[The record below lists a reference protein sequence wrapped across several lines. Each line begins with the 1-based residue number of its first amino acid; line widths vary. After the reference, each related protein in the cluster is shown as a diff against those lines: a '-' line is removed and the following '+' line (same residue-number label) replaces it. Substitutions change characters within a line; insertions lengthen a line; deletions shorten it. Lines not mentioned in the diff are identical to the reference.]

1 MRQNKD
7 DHDKYDKMV
16 ELLKETKKRKMKI
29 LHNGIIHTMAV
40 VIALI
45 STPVLAEQPAFSQ
58 PESAYFFSSGSTDSG
73 VYFISS
79 TNGDGVGWVSK
90 LAADGS
96 MIESRWATDLQNPM
110 GMRVSGKRLWINN
123 TTEIVGLN
131 LDNPNDRIIHPIDG
145 AISLNDLATDSSG
158 HAYLSDS
165 MNNRVV
171 RVDLATGENS
181 TYISTLPS
189 SPNGVLIQGDRLYIA
204 SWGVMSD
211 RPEERAE
218 WITKTAGDLYW
229 VSLKDEK
236 KSRHIMA
243 PELGNLDGVEI
254 DQQGNIYVSDWESG
268 KLYKMSSGTKTVIS
282 LGQYG
287 QGLADIGLNSLTG
300 ELALPV
306 MLSSE
311 VLFLSTSP

>member
-1 MRQNKD
+1 KFVYSN
-7 DHDKYDKMV
+7 
-16 ELLKETKKRKMKI
+16 ELKKR
-29 LHNGIIHTMAV
+29 IIHT
-40 VIALI
+40 VIGFIVLF
-45 STPVLAEQPAFSQ
+45 STSIMAEQPVFSQ
-58 PESAYFFSSGSTDSG
+58 PESAYFYTSGSTDPG

-79 TNGDGVGWVSK
+79 TNGDDVGWVSK

-96 MIESRWATDLQNPM
+96 MIDPRWATDLRNPM
-110 GMRVSGKRLWINN
+110 GMRVSGNRLWINN
-123 TTEIVGLN
+123 TTEVVGLN
-131 LDNPNDRIIHPIDG
+131 LDNPSDRIVHPIDG
-145 AISLNDLATDSSG
+145 AIILNDLATDSSE
-158 HAYLSDS
+158 HAYLSDT
-165 MNNRVV
+165 MNSRVV

-189 SPNGVLIQGDRLYIA
+189 SPNGVLVQGDRLYIA

-229 VSLKDEK
+229 VSLKDST
-236 KSRHIMA
+236 KSRHIIV

-254 DQQGNIYVSDWESG
+254 DQKGNIYVSDWESG
-268 KLYKMSSGTKTVIS
+268 KLYKISSGTKTVVS

-311 VLFLSTSP
+311 VLFLATSP

>member
-1 MRQNKD
+1 M
-7 DHDKYDKMV
+7 
-16 ELLKETKKRKMKI
+16 EKEKFVYSNEIKKRI
-29 LHNGIIHTMAV
+29 THTV
-40 VIALI
+40 VGFIVLF
-45 STPVLAEQPAFSQ
+45 STSIMAEQPVFSQ
-58 PESAYFFSSGSTDSG
+58 PESAYFYTSGSTDPG

-79 TNGDGVGWVSK
+79 TNGDDVGWVSK

-96 MIESRWATDLQNPM
+96 MIDSRWATDLRHPM

-131 LDNPNDRIIHPIDG
+131 LDNPSDRIVYPIDG

-158 HAYLSDS
+158 HAYVSDS
-165 MNNRVV
+165 MNSRVV

-229 VSLKDEK
+229 VSLKDAK
-236 KSRHIMA
+236 KSRHIIA

-254 DQQGNIYVSDWESG
+254 DRNGNIYVSDWESG
-268 KLYKMSSGTKTVIS
+268 ELYKISSGTKTVIG

-300 ELALPV
+300 ELVLPV
-306 MLSSE
+306 MLSNE
-311 VLFLSTSP
+311 VLFFTPSP

>member
-1 MRQNKD
+1 M
-7 DHDKYDKMV
+7 
-16 ELLKETKKRKMKI
+16 EKEKFVYNNEIKKRI
-29 LHNGIIHTMAV
+29 THTVAGFIV
-40 VIALI
+40 LF
-45 STPVLAEQPAFSQ
+45 STSIMAEQPVFSQ
-58 PESAYFFSSGSTDSG
+58 PESAYFYTSGSTDPG

-79 TNGDGVGWVSK
+79 TNGDDVGWVSK

-96 MIESRWATDLQNPM
+96 MINSRWATDLRHPM

-123 TTEIVGLN
+123 ITEIVGLN
-131 LDNPNDRIIHPIDG
+131 LDNPDDRIVHPIDG

-158 HAYLSDS
+158 HAYLSDT
-165 MNNRVV
+165 MNSRVV

-229 VSLKDEK
+229 VSLKDSK
-236 KSRHIMA
+236 KSRHIIV

-254 DQQGNIYVSDWESG
+254 DQKGNIYVSDWESG
-268 KLYKMSSGTKTVIS
+268 KLYKISSGAKMVVD

-300 ELALPV
+300 ELVLPV

-311 VLFLSTSP
+311 VLFFTPSPE

>member
-1 MRQNKD
+1 M
-7 DHDKYDKMV
+7 
-16 ELLKETKKRKMKI
+16 EKEKFVYSNEIKKRI
-29 LHNGIIHTMAV
+29 THTVAGFIV
-40 VIALI
+40 LF
-45 STPVLAEQPAFSQ
+45 STSIMAEQPVFSQ
-58 PESAYFFSSGSTDSG
+58 PESAYFYTSGSTDPG

-79 TNGDGVGWVSK
+79 TNGDDVGWVSK

-96 MIESRWATDLQNPM
+96 MINSRWATDLRHPM

-131 LDNPNDRIIHPIDG
+131 LDNPDDRIVHPIDG
-145 AISLNDLATDSSG
+145 AISLNDLATDFSG
-158 HAYLSDS
+158 YAYLSDS
-165 MNNRVV
+165 LNSRVV
-171 RVDLATGENS
+171 RVNLATGENS

-189 SPNGVLIQGDRLYIA
+189 SPNGVLVQGDRLYIA

-229 VSLKDEK
+229 VSLKDAK
-236 KSRHIMA
+236 KSRQIIA

-254 DQQGNIYVSDWESG
+254 DRNGNIYVSDWESG
-268 KLYKMSSGTKTVIS
+268 ELYKISSGTKTVIG

-300 ELALPV
+300 ELVLPV
-306 MLSSE
+306 MLSNE
-311 VLFLSTSP
+311 VLFFTPSP

>member
-1 MRQNKD
+1 M
-7 DHDKYDKMV
+7 
-16 ELLKETKKRKMKI
+16 EKEKFVYSNEIKKRI
-29 LHNGIIHTMAV
+29 THTVAGFIV
-40 VIALI
+40 LF
-45 STPVLAEQPAFSQ
+45 STSIMAEQPVFSQ
-58 PESAYFFSSGSTDSG
+58 PESAYFYTSGSTDPG

-79 TNGDGVGWVSK
+79 TNGDDVGWVSK

-96 MIESRWATDLQNPM
+96 MIDSRWATDLRHPM

-131 LDNPNDRIIHPIDG
+131 LDNPDDRIVHPIDG

-158 HAYLSDS
+158 HAYVSDS
-165 MNNRVV
+165 MNSRVV

-229 VSLKDEK
+229 VSLKDSK
-236 KSRHIMA
+236 KSRHIIV

-254 DQQGNIYVSDWESG
+254 DQKGNIYVSDWESG
-268 KLYKMSSGTKTVIS
+268 KLYKISSGAKMVVD

-287 QGLADIGLNSLTG
+287 QGLADIGLNLLTG
-300 ELALPV
+300 ELVLPV

-311 VLFLSTSP
+311 VLFFTPSPE

>member
-16 ELLKETKKRKMKI
+16 ELLEETKKRKMKI
-29 LHNGIIHTMAV
+29 LHNGIIHTLAV

-45 STPVLAEQPAFSQ
+45 STPVLVEHPAFSQ

-96 MIESRWATDLQNPM
+96 VIDSRWATDLLHPM
-110 GMRVSGKRLWINN
+110 GMRVSGKRLWVNNIN
-123 TTEIVGLN
+123 EVVGIN
-131 LDNPNDRIIHPIDG
+131 LDEPSDRIVHSIDG

-171 RVDLATGENS
+171 RVDLVTGENS

-189 SPNGVLIQGDRLYIA
+189 SPNGLLIQGDRLYIA

-211 RPEERAE
+211 QPEERAE

-229 VSLKDEK
+229 VALKDTK
-236 KSRHIMA
+236 KSRHIIA

-254 DQQGNIYVSDWESG
+254 DQKGNIYVSDWESG
-268 KLYKMSSGTKTVIS
+268 KLYKISSETKMVID

-306 MLSSE
+306 MLSNE
-311 VLFLSTSP
+311 VLFITPSP

>member
-1 MRQNKD
+1 
-7 DHDKYDKMV
+7 
-16 ELLKETKKRKMKI
+16 MKI
-29 LHNGIIHTMAV
+29 IHNRSIHIIAG

-45 STPVLAEQPAFSQ
+45 SVAVLAEQPTFSQ
-58 PESAYFFSSGSTDSG
+58 PESAYFYTSGSTDPG

-79 TNGDGVGWVSK
+79 TNGDDMGWVSK

-96 MIESRWATDLQNPM
+96 MIDSRWATDLRNPM
-110 GMRVSGKRLWINN
+110 GMRVSGNRLWINN
-123 TTEIVGLN
+123 TTEVVGLN
-131 LDNPNDRIIHPIDG
+131 LDDPSDRIVHPIDG

-158 HAYLSDS
+158 HAYLSDT
-165 MNNRVV
+165 MNSRVV

-189 SPNGVLIQGDRLYIA
+189 SPNGVLVQGDRLYIA

-229 VSLKDEK
+229 VSLKDST
-236 KSRHIMA
+236 KSRHIIV

-254 DQQGNIYVSDWESG
+254 DQKGNIYVSDWESG
-268 KLYKMSSGTKTVIS
+268 KLYKISSGTKTVVG

-306 MLSSE
+306 MLSNE
-311 VLFLSTSP
+311 VLFLATSP

>member
-1 MRQNKD
+1 M
-7 DHDKYDKMV
+7 
-16 ELLKETKKRKMKI
+16 EKEKFVYSNDIKKRII
-29 LHNGIIHTMAV
+29 LIVAGFIV
-40 VIALI
+40 LF
-45 STPVLAEQPAFSQ
+45 STSIMAEQPVFSQ
-58 PESAYFFSSGSTDSG
+58 PESAYFYTSGSTDTG

-79 TNGDGVGWVSK
+79 TNGDDMGWVSK

-96 MIESRWATDLQNPM
+96 MINSRWATDLRRPM
-110 GMRVSGKRLWINN
+110 GMRVSGNRLWINN
-123 TTEIVGLN
+123 TTEVVGLN
-131 LDNPNDRIIHPIDG
+131 LDNPSDRIVHPIDG
-145 AISLNDLATDSSG
+145 ATSLNDLATDSLG

-165 MNNRVV
+165 MNSRVV

-189 SPNGVLIQGDRLYIA
+189 SPNGVLVQGDRLYIA

-229 VSLKDEK
+229 VSLKDSK
-236 KSRHIMA
+236 KSRHIIA

-254 DQQGNIYVSDWESG
+254 DQKGNIYVSDWESG
-268 KLYKMSSGTKTVIS
+268 KLYKISSGTKTVIG

-287 QGLADIGLNSLTG
+287 QGLADIGLNLLTG
-300 ELALPV
+300 ELVLPV

-311 VLFLSTSP
+311 VLFFTPSP

>member
-1 MRQNKD
+1 
-7 DHDKYDKMV
+7 
-16 ELLKETKKRKMKI
+16 MKI
-29 LHNGIIHTMAV
+29 LRNRSIHITAG

-45 STPVLAEQPAFSQ
+45 SVSVLAEQPAFSQ
-58 PESAYFFSSGSTDSG
+58 PESAYFYTSGSTDPG

-79 TNGDGVGWVSK
+79 TNGDDVGWVSK

-96 MIESRWATDLQNPM
+96 MIDPRWATDLRNPM
-110 GMRVSGKRLWINN
+110 GMRVSGNRLWINN
-123 TTEIVGLN
+123 TTEVVGLN
-131 LDNPNDRIIHPIDG
+131 LDDPSDRIVHPIDG

-165 MNNRVV
+165 MNSRVV
-171 RVDLATGENS
+171 RVDLATGENN

-189 SPNGVLIQGDRLYIA
+189 SPNGLLVQGDRLYIA

-211 RPEERAE
+211 RPEERAQ

-229 VSLKDEK
+229 VSLKDST
-236 KSRHIMA
+236 KSRHIIV

-254 DQQGNIYVSDWESG
+254 DQKGNIYVSDWESG
-268 KLYKMSSGTKTVIS
+268 KLYKISSGTKTVVG

-311 VLFLSTSP
+311 VLFLATSP

>member
-1 MRQNKD
+1 M
-7 DHDKYDKMV
+7 
-16 ELLKETKKRKMKI
+16 EKEKFVYSNEIKKRI
-29 LHNGIIHTMAV
+29 THTV
-40 VIALI
+40 VGFIVLF
-45 STPVLAEQPAFSQ
+45 STSIMAEQPVFSQ
-58 PESAYFFSSGSTDSG
+58 PESAYFYTSGSTDPG

-79 TNGDGVGWVSK
+79 TNGDDVGWVSK

-96 MIESRWATDLQNPM
+96 MINSRWATDLRHPM

-131 LDNPNDRIIHPIDG
+131 LDNPDDRIVHPIDG

-158 HAYLSDS
+158 HAYVSDS
-165 MNNRVV
+165 MNSRVV

-229 VSLKDEK
+229 VSLKDSK
-236 KSRHIMA
+236 KSRHIIV

-254 DQQGNIYVSDWESG
+254 DQKGNIYVSDWESG
-268 KLYKMSSGTKTVIS
+268 KLYKISSGAKMVVD

-287 QGLADIGLNSLTG
+287 QGLADIGLNLLTG
-300 ELALPV
+300 ELVLPV

-311 VLFLSTSP
+311 VLFFTPSPE

>member
-1 MRQNKD
+1 
-7 DHDKYDKMV
+7 
-16 ELLKETKKRKMKI
+16 MKI
-29 LHNGIIHTMAV
+29 IHNRSIHIIAG

-45 STPVLAEQPAFSQ
+45 SVAVLAEQPTFSQ
-58 PESAYFFSSGSTDSG
+58 PESAYFYTSGSTDPG

-79 TNGDGVGWVSK
+79 TNGDDVGWVSK

-96 MIESRWATDLQNPM
+96 MINSRWATDLRNPM
-110 GMRVSGKRLWINN
+110 GMRVSGNRLWINN
-123 TTEIVGLN
+123 TTEVVGLN
-131 LDNPNDRIIHPIDG
+131 LDDPSDRIVHPIDG

-165 MNNRVV
+165 MNSRVV
-171 RVDLATGENS
+171 KVNLATGENS
-181 TYISTLPS
+181 TYISTSPS
-189 SPNGVLIQGDRLYIA
+189 SPNGLLVQGDRLYIA

-211 RPEERAE
+211 RPEERAQ

-229 VSLKDEK
+229 VSLKDST
-236 KSRHIMA
+236 KSRHIIV

-254 DQQGNIYVSDWESG
+254 DQKGNIYVSDWESG
-268 KLYKMSSGTKTVIS
+268 KLYKISSGTKTVVG

-311 VLFLSTSP
+311 VLFLATSP

>member
-1 MRQNKD
+1 M
-7 DHDKYDKMV
+7 
-16 ELLKETKKRKMKI
+16 EKEKFVYSNEIKKRI
-29 LHNGIIHTMAV
+29 THTVAGFIV
-40 VIALI
+40 LF
-45 STPVLAEQPAFSQ
+45 STSIMAEQPVFSQ
-58 PESAYFFSSGSTDSG
+58 PESAYFYTSGSTDPG

-79 TNGDGVGWVSK
+79 TNGDDVGWVSK

-96 MIESRWATDLQNPM
+96 MINSRWATDLRHPM

-131 LDNPNDRIIHPIDG
+131 LDNPDDRIVHPIDG

-158 HAYLSDS
+158 HAYVSDS
-165 MNNRVV
+165 MNSRVV

-189 SPNGVLIQGDRLYIA
+189 SPNGVLVQGDRLYIA

-229 VSLKDEK
+229 VSLKDSK
-236 KSRHIMA
+236 KSRHIIV

-254 DQQGNIYVSDWESG
+254 DQKGNIYVSDWESG
-268 KLYKMSSGTKTVIS
+268 KLYKISSGAKMVVD

-287 QGLADIGLNSLTG
+287 QGLADIGLNLLTG
-300 ELALPV
+300 ELVLPV

-311 VLFLSTSP
+311 VLFFTPSPE

>member
-1 MRQNKD
+1 M
-7 DHDKYDKMV
+7 
-16 ELLKETKKRKMKI
+16 EKEKFVYSNEIKKRI
-29 LHNGIIHTMAV
+29 THTV
-40 VIALI
+40 VGFIVLF
-45 STPVLAEQPAFSQ
+45 STSIMAEQPVFSQ
-58 PESAYFFSSGSTDSG
+58 PESAYFYTSGSTDPG

-79 TNGDGVGWVSK
+79 TNGDDVGWVSK

-96 MIESRWATDLQNPM
+96 MIDSRWATDLRHPM

-131 LDNPNDRIIHPIDG
+131 LDNPNDRIVHPIDG

-165 MNNRVV
+165 MNSRVV

-189 SPNGVLIQGDRLYIA
+189 SPNGVLVQGDRLYIA

-229 VSLKDEK
+229 VSLKDSK
-236 KSRHIMA
+236 KSRHIIV

-254 DQQGNIYVSDWESG
+254 DQKGNIYVSDWESG
-268 KLYKMSSGTKTVIS
+268 KLYKISSGAKMVVD

-300 ELALPV
+300 ELVLPV

-311 VLFLSTSP
+311 VLFFTPSPELE

>member
-1 MRQNKD
+1 M
-7 DHDKYDKMV
+7 
-16 ELLKETKKRKMKI
+16 EKEKFVYSNEIKKR
-29 LHNGIIHTMAV
+29 IIHTVAGFIV
-40 VIALI
+40 LF
-45 STPVLAEQPAFSQ
+45 STSIMAEQPVFSQ
-58 PESAYFFSSGSTDSG
+58 PESAYFYTSGSTDPG

-79 TNGDGVGWVSK
+79 TNGDDVGWVSK

-96 MIESRWATDLQNPM
+96 MIDSRLATDLRHPM

-131 LDNPNDRIIHPIDG
+131 LDNPDDRIVHPIDG

-158 HAYLSDS
+158 HAYVSDS
-165 MNNRVV
+165 MNSRVV

-229 VSLKDEK
+229 VSLKDSK
-236 KSRHIMA
+236 KSRHIIV

-254 DQQGNIYVSDWESG
+254 DQKGNIYVSDWESG
-268 KLYKMSSGTKTVIS
+268 KLYKISSGAKMVVD

-300 ELALPV
+300 ELVLPV

-311 VLFLSTSP
+311 VLFFTPSPE

>member
-1 MRQNKD
+1 M
-7 DHDKYDKMV
+7 
-16 ELLKETKKRKMKI
+16 EKEKFVYSNEIKKRI
-29 LHNGIIHTMAV
+29 THTVAGFIV
-40 VIALI
+40 LF
-45 STPVLAEQPAFSQ
+45 STSIMAEQPVFSQ
-58 PESAYFFSSGSTDSG
+58 PESAYFYTSGSTDPG

-79 TNGDGVGWVSK
+79 TNGDDVGWVSK

-96 MIESRWATDLQNPM
+96 MIDSRWATDLRHPM

-131 LDNPNDRIIHPIDG
+131 LNNPNDRIIHPIDG

-158 HAYLSDS
+158 HAYVSDS
-165 MNNRVV
+165 MNSRVV

-189 SPNGVLIQGDRLYIA
+189 SPNGVLVQGDRLYIA

-229 VSLKDEK
+229 VSLKDSK
-236 KSRHIMA
+236 KSRHIIV

-254 DQQGNIYVSDWESG
+254 DQKGNIYVSDWESG
-268 KLYKMSSGTKTVIS
+268 KLYKISSGAKMVVD

-300 ELALPV
+300 ELVLPV

-311 VLFLSTSP
+311 VLFFTPSPE

>member
-1 MRQNKD
+1 M
-7 DHDKYDKMV
+7 
-16 ELLKETKKRKMKI
+16 EKEKFVYSNEIKKRI
-29 LHNGIIHTMAV
+29 THTVAGFIV
-40 VIALI
+40 LF
-45 STPVLAEQPAFSQ
+45 STSIMAEQPVFSQ
-58 PESAYFFSSGSTDSG
+58 PESAYFYTSGSTDPG

-79 TNGDGVGWVSK
+79 TNGDDVGWVSK

-96 MIESRWATDLQNPM
+96 MIDSRWATDLRHPM

-131 LDNPNDRIIHPIDG
+131 LDNPNDRIVHPIDG

-158 HAYLSDS
+158 HAYVSDS
-165 MNNRVV
+165 MNSRVV

-189 SPNGVLIQGDRLYIA
+189 SPNGVLVQGDRLYIA

-229 VSLKDEK
+229 VSLKDSK
-236 KSRHIMA
+236 KSRHIIV

-254 DQQGNIYVSDWESG
+254 DQKGNIYVSDWESG
-268 KLYKMSSGTKTVIS
+268 KLYKISSGAKMVVD

-287 QGLADIGLNSLTG
+287 QGLADIGLNLLTG
-300 ELALPV
+300 ELVLPV

-311 VLFLSTSP
+311 VFFFTPSPE

>member
-1 MRQNKD
+1 M
-7 DHDKYDKMV
+7 
-16 ELLKETKKRKMKI
+16 EKEKFVYSNEIKKR
-29 LHNGIIHTMAV
+29 IIHTV
-40 VIALI
+40 VGFIVLF
-45 STPVLAEQPAFSQ
+45 STSIMAEQPVFSQ
-58 PESAYFFSSGSTDSG
+58 PESAYFYTSGSTDPG

-79 TNGDGVGWVSK
+79 TNGDDVGWVSK

-96 MIESRWATDLQNPM
+96 MIDSRWATDLRNPM
-110 GMRVSGKRLWINN
+110 GMRVSGNRLWINN
-123 TTEIVGLN
+123 TTEVVGLN
-131 LDNPNDRIIHPIDG
+131 LDDPSDRIVHPIDG

-158 HAYLSDS
+158 HAYLSDT
-165 MNNRVV
+165 MNSRVV

-189 SPNGVLIQGDRLYIA
+189 SPNGLLVQGDRLYIA

-229 VSLKDEK
+229 VSLKDST
-236 KSRHIMA
+236 KSRHIIV

-254 DQQGNIYVSDWESG
+254 DQKGNIYVSDWESG
-268 KLYKMSSGTKTVIS
+268 KLYKISSGTKTVVG

-311 VLFLSTSP
+311 VLFLATSP

>member
-1 MRQNKD
+1 M
-7 DHDKYDKMV
+7 
-16 ELLKETKKRKMKI
+16 EKEKFVYSNEIKKRI
-29 LHNGIIHTMAV
+29 THTVAGFIV
-40 VIALI
+40 LF
-45 STPVLAEQPAFSQ
+45 STSIMAEQPVFSQ
-58 PESAYFFSSGSTDSG
+58 PESAYFYTSGSTDPG

-79 TNGDGVGWVSK
+79 TNGDDVGWVSK

-96 MIESRWATDLQNPM
+96 MINSRWATDLRHPM

-131 LDNPNDRIIHPIDG
+131 LDNPDDRIVHPIDG

-158 HAYLSDS
+158 HAYVSDS
-165 MNNRVV
+165 MNSRVV

-229 VSLKDEK
+229 VSLKDSK
-236 KSRHIMA
+236 KSRHIIV

-254 DQQGNIYVSDWESG
+254 DQKGNIYVSDWESG
-268 KLYKMSSGTKTVIS
+268 KLYKISSGAKTVVG

-300 ELALPV
+300 ELVLPV

-311 VLFLSTSP
+311 VLFFTPSPELE

>member
-1 MRQNKD
+1 M
-7 DHDKYDKMV
+7 
-16 ELLKETKKRKMKI
+16 EKEKFVYSNEIKKRI
-29 LHNGIIHTMAV
+29 THTVAGFIV
-40 VIALI
+40 LF
-45 STPVLAEQPAFSQ
+45 STSIMAEQPVFSQ
-58 PESAYFFSSGSTDSG
+58 PESAYFYTSGSTDPG

-79 TNGDGVGWVSK
+79 TNGDDVGWVSK

-96 MIESRWATDLQNPM
+96 MIDSRWATDLRHPM

-131 LDNPNDRIIHPIDG
+131 LDNPNDRIVHPIDG

-165 MNNRVV
+165 MNSRVV

-189 SPNGVLIQGDRLYIA
+189 SPNGVLVQGDRLYIA

-229 VSLKDEK
+229 VSLKDSK
-236 KSRHIMA
+236 KSRHIIV

-254 DQQGNIYVSDWESG
+254 DQKGNIYVSDWESG
-268 KLYKMSSGTKTVIS
+268 KLYKISSGAKMVVD

-287 QGLADIGLNSLTG
+287 QGLADIGLNLLTG
-300 ELALPV
+300 ELVLPV

-311 VLFLSTSP
+311 VLFFTPSPE

>member
-1 MRQNKD
+1 
-7 DHDKYDKMV
+7 
-16 ELLKETKKRKMKI
+16 MKI
-29 LHNGIIHTMAV
+29 IHNRSIHIIAG

-45 STPVLAEQPAFSQ
+45 SVSVLAEQPAFSQ
-58 PESAYFFSSGSTDSG
+58 PESAYFYTSGSTDPG

-79 TNGDGVGWVSK
+79 TNGDDVGWVSK

-96 MIESRWATDLQNPM
+96 MIDPRWATDLRNPM
-110 GMRVSGKRLWINN
+110 GMRVSGNRLWINN
-123 TTEIVGLN
+123 TTEVVGLN
-131 LDNPNDRIIHPIDG
+131 LDDPSDRIVHPIAG
-145 AISLNDLATDSSG
+145 AIILNDLATDSSG

-165 MNNRVV
+165 MNSRVV

-189 SPNGVLIQGDRLYIA
+189 SPNGVLVQGDRLYIA

-211 RPEERAE
+211 RPEERAQ

-229 VSLKDEK
+229 VSLKDST
-236 KSRHIMA
+236 KSRHIIV

-254 DQQGNIYVSDWESG
+254 DQKGNIYVSDWESG
-268 KLYKMSSGTKTVIS
+268 KLYKISSGTKTVVG

-311 VLFLSTSP
+311 VLFLATSP

>member
-1 MRQNKD
+1 M
-7 DHDKYDKMV
+7 
-16 ELLKETKKRKMKI
+16 EKEKFVYNNEIKKRI
-29 LHNGIIHTMAV
+29 THTVAGFIV
-40 VIALI
+40 LF
-45 STPVLAEQPAFSQ
+45 STSIMAEQPVFSQ
-58 PESAYFFSSGSTDSG
+58 PESAYFYTSGSTDPG

-79 TNGDGVGWVSK
+79 TNGDDMGWVSK

-96 MIESRWATDLQNPM
+96 MIDSRWATDLRNPM
-110 GMRVSGKRLWINN
+110 GMRVSGNRLWINN
-123 TTEIVGLN
+123 TTEVVGLN
-131 LDNPNDRIIHPIDG
+131 LDNPNDRIVHPIDG

-165 MNNRVV
+165 MNSRVV

-189 SPNGVLIQGDRLYIA
+189 SPNGVLVQGDRLYIA

-229 VSLKDEK
+229 VSLKDST
-236 KSRHIMA
+236 KSRHIIV

-254 DQQGNIYVSDWESG
+254 DQKGNIYVSDWESG
-268 KLYKMSSGTKTVIS
+268 KLYKISSGTKTVVG

-300 ELALPV
+300 ELVLPV

-311 VLFLSTSP
+311 VLFLATSP

>member
-1 MRQNKD
+1 
-7 DHDKYDKMV
+7 
-16 ELLKETKKRKMKI
+16 MKI
-29 LHNGIIHTMAV
+29 IHNRSIHIVAG

-45 STPVLAEQPAFSQ
+45 SVSVLAEQPAFSQ
-58 PESAYFFSSGSTDSG
+58 PESAYFYTSGSTDPG

-79 TNGDGVGWVSK
+79 TNGDDVGWVSK

-96 MIESRWATDLQNPM
+96 MIDPRWATDLRNPM
-110 GMRVSGKRLWINN
+110 GMRVSGNRLWINN
-123 TTEIVGLN
+123 TTEVVGLN
-131 LDNPNDRIIHPIDG
+131 LDNPSDRIVYPIDG

-165 MNNRVV
+165 LNSRVV
-171 RVDLATGENS
+171 KVNLATGENN
-181 TYISTLPS
+181 TYISTSPS
-189 SPNGVLIQGDRLYIA
+189 SPNGLLVQGDRLYIA

-211 RPEERAE
+211 RPEERAQ

-229 VSLKDEK
+229 VSLKDST
-236 KSRHIMA
+236 KSRHIIV

-254 DQQGNIYVSDWESG
+254 DQKGNIYVSDWESG
-268 KLYKMSSGTKTVIS
+268 KLYKISSGTKTVVG

-311 VLFLSTSP
+311 VLFLATSP

>member
-1 MRQNKD
+1 M
-7 DHDKYDKMV
+7 
-16 ELLKETKKRKMKI
+16 EKEKFVYSNEIKKRI
-29 LHNGIIHTMAV
+29 THTVAGFIV
-40 VIALI
+40 LF
-45 STPVLAEQPAFSQ
+45 STSIMAEQPVFSQ
-58 PESAYFFSSGSTDSG
+58 PESAYFYTSGSTDPG

-79 TNGDGVGWVSK
+79 TNGDDVGWVSK

-96 MIESRWATDLQNPM
+96 MINSRWATDLRHPM

-131 LDNPNDRIIHPIDG
+131 LDNPDDRIVHPIDG

-165 MNNRVV
+165 MNSRVV

-189 SPNGVLIQGDRLYIA
+189 SPNGVLVQGDRLYIA

-229 VSLKDEK
+229 VSLKDSK
-236 KSRHIMA
+236 KSRHIIV

-254 DQQGNIYVSDWESG
+254 DQKGNIYVSDWESG
-268 KLYKMSSGTKTVIS
+268 KLYKISSGAKIVVN

-287 QGLADIGLNSLTG
+287 QGLADIGLNLLTG
-300 ELALPV
+300 ELVLPV

-311 VLFLSTSP
+311 VLFFTPSPE

>member
-1 MRQNKD
+1 
-7 DHDKYDKMV
+7 
-16 ELLKETKKRKMKI
+16 MKI
-29 LHNGIIHTMAV
+29 IHNRSIHIIAG

-45 STPVLAEQPAFSQ
+45 SVSVLAEQPAFSQ
-58 PESAYFFSSGSTDSG
+58 PESAYFYTSGSTDPG

-79 TNGDGVGWVSK
+79 TNGDDMGWVSK

-96 MIESRWATDLQNPM
+96 MINPRWATDLRNPM
-110 GMRVSGKRLWINN
+110 GMRVSGNRLWINN
-123 TTEIVGLN
+123 TTEVVGLN
-131 LDNPNDRIIHPIDG
+131 LDDPSDRIVHPIDG

-165 MNNRVV
+165 MNSRVV

-189 SPNGVLIQGDRLYIA
+189 SPNGVLVQGDRLYIA

-229 VSLKDEK
+229 VSLKDST
-236 KSRHIMA
+236 KSRHIIV

-254 DQQGNIYVSDWESG
+254 DQKGNIYVSDWESG
-268 KLYKMSSGTKTVIS
+268 KLYKISSGTKTVVS

-311 VLFLSTSP
+311 VLFLATSP

>member
-1 MRQNKD
+1 M
-7 DHDKYDKMV
+7 
-16 ELLKETKKRKMKI
+16 EKEKFVYSNEIKKR
-29 LHNGIIHTMAV
+29 IIHT
-40 VIALI
+40 VIGFIVLF
-45 STPVLAEQPAFSQ
+45 STSIMAEQPVFSQ
-58 PESAYFFSSGSTDSG
+58 PESAYFYTSGSTDPG

-79 TNGDGVGWVSK
+79 TNGDDVGWVSK

-96 MIESRWATDLQNPM
+96 MIDSRWATDLQNPR
-110 GMRVSGKRLWINN
+110 GMRVSGNRLWINN
-123 TTEIVGLN
+123 TTEVVGLN
-131 LDNPNDRIIHPIDG
+131 LDNPSDRIVHPIDG

-158 HAYLSDS
+158 HAYLSDT
-165 MNNRVV
+165 MNSRVV

-189 SPNGVLIQGDRLYIA
+189 SPNGLLVQGDRLYIA

-229 VSLKDEK
+229 VSLKDST
-236 KSRHIMA
+236 KSRHIIV

-254 DQQGNIYVSDWESG
+254 DQKGNIYVSDWESG
-268 KLYKMSSGTKTVIS
+268 KLYKISSGTKTVVS

-311 VLFLSTSP
+311 VLFLATSP

>member
-1 MRQNKD
+1 M
-7 DHDKYDKMV
+7 
-16 ELLKETKKRKMKI
+16 EKEKFVYSNEIKKRI
-29 LHNGIIHTMAV
+29 THTV
-40 VIALI
+40 VGFIVLF
-45 STPVLAEQPAFSQ
+45 STSIMAEQPVFSQ
-58 PESAYFFSSGSTDSG
+58 PESAYFYTSGSTDPG

-79 TNGDGVGWVSK
+79 TNGDDVGWVSK

-96 MIESRWATDLQNPM
+96 MINSRWATDLRHPM

-131 LDNPNDRIIHPIDG
+131 LDNPDDRIVHPIDG

-158 HAYLSDS
+158 HAYVSDS
-165 MNNRVV
+165 MNSRVV

-229 VSLKDEK
+229 VSLKDSK
-236 KSRHIMA
+236 KSRHIIV

-254 DQQGNIYVSDWESG
+254 DQKGNIYVSDWESG
-268 KLYKMSSGTKTVIS
+268 KLYKISSGAKMVVD
-282 LGQYG
+282 LGQYD

-300 ELALPV
+300 ELVLPV

-311 VLFLSTSP
+311 VLFFTPSPE

>member
-1 MRQNKD
+1 
-7 DHDKYDKMV
+7 
-16 ELLKETKKRKMKI
+16 MKI
-29 LHNGIIHTMAV
+29 IHNRSIHIIAG

-45 STPVLAEQPAFSQ
+45 SVSVLAEQPTFSQ
-58 PESAYFFSSGSTDSG
+58 PESAYFYTSGSTDPG

-79 TNGDGVGWVSK
+79 TNGDDVGWVSK

-96 MIESRWATDLQNPM
+96 MIDPRWATDLRNPM
-110 GMRVSGKRLWINN
+110 GMRVSGNRLWINN
-123 TTEIVGLN
+123 TTEVVGLN
-131 LDNPNDRIIHPIDG
+131 LDDPSDRIVHPIDG

-158 HAYLSDS
+158 HAYLSDT
-165 MNNRVV
+165 MNSRVV

-189 SPNGVLIQGDRLYIA
+189 SPNGVLVQGDRLYIA

-229 VSLKDEK
+229 VSLKDST
-236 KSRHIMA
+236 KSRHIIV

-254 DQQGNIYVSDWESG
+254 DQKGNIYVSDWESG
-268 KLYKMSSGTKTVIS
+268 KLYKISSGTKTVVG

-306 MLSSE
+306 MLSNE
-311 VLFLSTSP
+311 VLFLATSP

>member
-1 MRQNKD
+1 
-7 DHDKYDKMV
+7 
-16 ELLKETKKRKMKI
+16 MKI
-29 LHNGIIHTMAV
+29 IHNRSIHIIAG

-45 STPVLAEQPAFSQ
+45 SVAVLAEQPTFSQ
-58 PESAYFFSSGSTDSG
+58 PESAYFYTSGSTDPG

-79 TNGDGVGWVSK
+79 TNGDDVGWVSK

-96 MIESRWATDLQNPM
+96 MINSRWATDLRNPM
-110 GMRVSGKRLWINN
+110 GMRVSGNRLWINN
-123 TTEIVGLN
+123 TTEVVGLN
-131 LDNPNDRIIHPIDG
+131 LDNPSDRIVHPIDG

-165 MNNRVV
+165 MNSRVV

-189 SPNGVLIQGDRLYIA
+189 SPNGVLVQGDRLYIA

-229 VSLKDEK
+229 VSLKDSS
-236 KSRHIMA
+236 KSRHIIV

-254 DQQGNIYVSDWESG
+254 DQKGNIYVSDWESG
-268 KLYKMSSGTKTVIS
+268 KLYKISSGTKTVVG

-306 MLSSE
+306 MLSNE
-311 VLFLSTSP
+311 VLFLATSP